1 MHRHDLTVL
10 QHGEETMNPN
20 YIFAMHADA
29 EDRIWAGTWGGG
41 VSVYEDGGWRNLTT
55 ADGLAGNLVYSIT
68 RDGEGAYWFGTNR
81 GVSRYDGQDWQT
93 IGTAEGLLAEHVYAL
108 AVSPSGNVWAGTR
121 RGVSRI
127 GRPPQA
133 TD

>member
-1 MHRHDLTVL
+1 
-10 QHGEETMNPN
+10 
-20 YIFAMHADA
+20 MHADP

-55 ADGLAGNLVYSIT
+55 ADGLAGSLVYSIAQD
-68 RDGEGAYWFGTNR
+68 REGAYWFGTNR
-81 GVSRYDGQDWQT
+81 GLSRYDGQDWQT
-93 IGTAEGLLAEHVYAL
+93 IGTAEGLLAAHVYAL
-108 AVSPSGNVWAGTR
+108 AVSPSGDIWAGTR

-127 GRPPQA
+127 GRPLQA